1 MLIKSAIGRRFGLGP
16 WLSAVSCALA
26 LAGCGLMKKAPP
38 PPPPPA
44 PVPVSVALK
53 VSLSADGNPDASG
66 RASPLVVRVYALR
79 GDDTFR
85 RLELEDLEG
94 HDDYKI
100 ALNMNAKL
108 AAHEII
114 RILGSDLRSGPV
126 AVLYN
131 CNQHLKKNP
140 GHITAFIRRGLSLLL
155 LGRDAAASDDFEEV
169 YKQLPEVRP
178 PGVFLH
184 HIDEEKRYREKSPIL
199 AETASEKP
207 PTA

>member
-94 HDDYKI
+94 HDRD
-100 ALNMNAKL
+100 KL
-108 AAHEII
+108 AADLIVRDEWTLHPGETHVFRWPGAPDARHVGVIAWL
-114 RILGSDLRSGPV
+114 RNYRTVPWHVSILID
-126 AVLYN
+126 
-131 CNQHLKKNP
+131 
-140 GHITAFIRRGLSLLL
+140 
-155 LGRDAAASDDFEEV
+155 
-169 YKQLPEVRP
+169 P
-178 PGVFLH
+178 PGGPPAPVQSIEVG
-184 HIDEEKRYREKSPIL
+184 IDRVGTRVLSP
-199 AETASEKP
+199 S
-207 PTA
+207 PTDK